1 MDLSALGITKQY
13 RVIAVTDRNIT
24 KDFINGKIQV
34 IGVECN
40 TRGAYGSPLQ
50 QAIAGLYP
58 DMLPSVTGP
67 ECEKKIGRTDLWHIK
82 GRNTALR
89 QFVAN
94 MYLSRGFGLGRGG
107 TNRSSK
113 PVNRF
118 SPRHLE
124 NAFDSLI
131 EGCKRNNI
139 PIDRTIGIQRVYG
152 GLGGVSWSEVVEVL
166 DRLCEKHG
174 INIYAYLPK
183 NYDTKFV
190 RGQK

>member
-24 KDFINGKIQV
+24 KDFLNGTIQV

-40 TRGAYGSPLQ
+40 TRGVYGSPLQ
-50 QAIAGLYP
+50 KTVAGLYP
-58 DMLPSVTGP
+58 DMLPTVTVHDHAQLGTT
-67 ECEKKIGRTDLWHIK
+67 KLWRVNGK
-82 GRNTALR
+82 SNTKR

-94 MYLSRGFGLGRGG
+94 MFLSRGFGLGRSGR
-107 TNRSSK
+107 NRSQH

-124 NAFDSLI
+124 NAFDSMI
-131 EGCKRNNI
+131 EGCRKNNV
-139 PIDRTIGIQRVYG
+139 PLDRAIGIQRIYG
-152 GLGGVSWSEVVEVL
+152 GLGGVPWEEVVVVL
-166 DRLCEKHG
+166 DALCEKHQV
-174 INIYAYLPK
+174 NIFAYLPK
-183 NYDTKFV
+183 NFDTAFV